1 MREKKGVAVHF
12 GLEDY
17 TLKTIWLNFWVKMHL
32 FFPQRSLIDYEFLW
46 NNLLTVE
53 KRRNID
59 KKAAQNKLDLIA
71 LEPIL

>member
-1 MREKKGVAVHF
+1 MVLQSTLDSKITLSKQF
-12 GLEDY
+12 GWIFESKC
-17 TLKTIWLNFWVKMHL
+17 T
-32 FFPQRSLIDYEFLW
+32 FFSPQRSLIDYEFLW